1 MKSAKTHS
9 FDTRRQPTASSEA
22 KRQQCR
28 AEIVILDDD
37 DDDDDESDDLQ
48 EIRML
53 PTPTQTPQKQSKTKA
68 GKTPVKQRPVEDK
81 EADMLTRVGDS
92 SDPLGLTLPQ
102 KWRLCAMWKDKNS
115 LKDIAASL
123 RVGESALHGY
133 LYRLLKNDIE

>member
-9 FDTRRQPTASSEA
+9 FDSRRQPSASSEGN
-22 KRQQCR
+22 RQQCR

-37 DDDDDESDDLQ
+37 ESDDIQ

-92 SDPLGLTLPQ
+92 SDPLVLTLPQ